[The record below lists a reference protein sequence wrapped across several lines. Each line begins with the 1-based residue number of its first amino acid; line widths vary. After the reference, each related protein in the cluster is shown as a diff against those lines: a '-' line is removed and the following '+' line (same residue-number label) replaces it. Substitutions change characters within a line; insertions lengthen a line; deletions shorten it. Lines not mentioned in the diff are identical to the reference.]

1 MRRVLICCQVF
12 ENEINDLFSKTG
24 ISYPIVCISSEYHND
39 PKKLRV
45 KLQEEIDNQHNAD
58 EILLGY
64 GCCGNAV
71 IGLRATTADL
81 IIPEVEDCI
90 AILLSKPEQKHQ
102 RQKGVYYLSKGWIDS
117 PKDLLAEYRYTLN
130 KYGPKKTKYIYDL
143 MFKGYCYLMFIDSG
157 LPERQ
162 RCMAT
167 CQEIA
172 SLLGF
177 EVLEH
182 RGDTWLLEKMIKCE
196 WDENFRRINKGN
208 EVIDKNI

>member
-12 ENEINDLFSKTG
+12 ENEINDLFSKIG
-24 ISYPIVCISSEYHND
+24 ISYPVVCISSEYHND

-45 KLQEEIDNQHNAD
+45 KLQEEIDNQHDAD

-117 PKDLLAEYRYTLN
+117 PQDLLWSSFLN
-130 KYGPKKTKYIYDL
+130 YDRVNL
-143 MFKGYCYLMFIDSG
+143 THNDALRECFTGCFERDFFADADHAALSITELRPELKILVLLSADVAQKDSHAHVG
-157 LPERQ
+157 QLA
-162 RCMAT
+162 MDF
-167 CQEIA
+167 
-172 SLLGF
+172 L
-177 EVLEH
+177 
-182 RGDTWLLEKMIKCE
+182 
-196 WDENFRRINKGN
+196 
-208 EVIDKNI
+208 